1 MSNHS
6 EAINNRSDPINKHI
20 NVNGGHLQEVN
31 EVTNGLMKNGD
42 DGASEEME
50 CNDNQDDQ
58 PAVEV
63 NGNVMSH
70 SYGKYCSHGHLNMCT
85 TYK

>member
-1 MSNHS
+1 
-6 EAINNRSDPINKHI
+6 
-20 NVNGGHLQEVN
+20 
-31 EVTNGLMKNGD
+31 MKNGD

-63 NGNVMSH
+63 NGNLMSH